1 MVDVRKHRPYPLT
14 VSEKQEEKES
24 RRLWAKLTEA
34 VKTNNMDM
42 ATKEKTKV
50 EDQERAL
57 RKERQDMKIEWTS
70 RFFIPKNDSYALK
83 DVEE

>member
-1 MVDVRKHRPYPLT
+1 MVDVRKHRPYPLI